1 MTEAAYSGG
10 PLLVLDGDLPS
21 AEAIRS
27 LRSSSLL
34 VAADGA
40 SLKLR
45 ALGIVPD
52 VILGDLDVAA
62 PHLNDPFFAGVRVVE
77 LPDQEEYDGG
87 KGLLWIAAQGNNRVT
102 VLGASGGMTDHVL
115 NNFSLLARHSE
126 VLLISIVETGC
137 IGYFVRSGLRL
148 TSRPGERISLIPM
161 PRARLRTEGLEWN
174 LEGEELALGE
184 RGGASNRAAAD
195 DVRIRVLPHGSGTA
209 DTGCVVVFHYP
220 APSRKGVHAKSDLLR
235 NI

>member
-1 MTEAAYSGG
+1 MTEAAAYNGG
-10 PLLVLDGDLPS
+10 PLLVLDGDLPA
-21 AEAIRS
+21 AEMIRS

-52 VILGDLDVAA
+52 VVLGDLDVAA
-62 PHLNDPFFAGVRVVE
+62 PHLDNPFFAGTRVME
-77 LPDQEEYDGG
+77 FPDQDEYDGG
-87 KGLLWIAAQGNNRVT
+87 KGLAWIAAQGHDRVT
-102 VLGASGGMTDHVL
+102 VLGAAGGMTDHVL
-115 NNFSLLARHSE
+115 NNFSFLARHSGN
-126 VLLISIVETGC
+126 LLISLVETDC

-148 TSRPGERISLIPM
+148 RPRPGERISLIPM
-161 PRARLRTEGLEWN
+161 PRARLHTEGLEWN
-174 LEGEELALGE
+174 LSGEELALGE
-184 RGGASNRAAAD
+184 RGGASNRATAD
-195 DVRIRVLPHGSGTA
+195 DVRIRVQPHDSGTA

-220 APSRKGVHAKSDLLR
+220 ASSRKGAKADLLR